1 MFHPKSFQDLFTEN
15 SQKSLILTGNEAY
28 ARGLYEAGAQFLA
41 TYPGTPTSEIGDIWE
56 KYARTNKLINF
67 DLSLNETVAFE
78 AAVGASWSGVRAAVS
93 FKHLGMNL
101 IADALHSVMY
111 SGIDGKRKAG
121 LVIICGGDP
130 EISSSTNAED
140 IRLFSFHSKLP
151 ILEPSSIQECKD
163 FVKLAFKLSE
173 TWDLPVLIY
182 SPSRLNHASGLVNFQ
197 NPDQELKPKSKRFFQ
212 KDFDKYLNAIHWAG
226 IHQKALNSKIKLI
239 QEEGLSDQNLKD
251 YFSIK
256 GNKKNKLH
264 KQNQVLNSSDKKQ
277 TKNTSVNVGI
287 ITSGIS
293 WAYVEEFCSDLK
305 VDIPRLR
312 IKLSYPVKTTQILDF
327 IEEFHLEFL
336 IIVEEQESFLE
347 LQIKNILFDNGILI
361 PILGKQIFPEDGAL
375 SLDIIIQALGSMI
388 KINNE
393 SFHFKEFKQF
403 LNKIQEDIVKLQQNL
418 PVREPTFCPGCSHR
432 NVFYA
437 LRKAVDKYQKESG
450 REPIFGGDI
459 GCYTLSMSKPYST
472 MDWLICM
479 GAGVGIAN
487 GVARVINS
495 EKQHLIAM
503 IGDSTFFHTGIQP
516 IYNLAKDNSDV
527 LVLILDNYFC
537 SMTGHQISPS
547 TPSELL
553 QLGNKQSRNYRN
565 FSIFEILQTM
575 GDFPIEIM
583 DGYSISQ
590 MNSQFQDLFTKS
602 GLKFALVN
610 AECALN
616 KSRRLKR
623 SKKSEEKQFSQFVVQ
638 IEDTCTK
645 CNECFERLGCT
656 AIQEYEDIYQIDSSR
671 CIGEHCLSC
680 IEICPVKAI
689 VKKKRE
695 DQNE

>member
-1 MFHPKSFQDLFTEN
+1 MFHPKSFQDLFIEK

-28 ARGLYEAGAQFLA
+28 ARGLFEAGAQFLA
-41 TYPGTPTSEIGDIWE
+41 TYPGTPTSEIGDIWD
-56 KYARTNKLINF
+56 KYAETNPLVKF

-101 IADALHSVMY
+101 ISDALHSVMY

-140 IRLFSFHSKLP
+140 VRLFSFHSKLP
-151 ILEPSSIQECKD
+151 ILEPSSIQECND
-163 FVKLAFKLSE
+163 FVKLAFELSE

-182 SPSRLNHASGLVNFQ
+182 SPSRLNHASGIVNLH
-197 NPDQELKPKSKRFFQ
+197 NPDHKLKTDSELFFQ
-212 KDFDKYLNAIHWAG
+212 KDFDKYLNAIHWARK
-226 IHQKALNSKIKLI
+226 HQKDLNSRIMQIKEEILSCEKYEDYYTEKGSSNIKIHRQI
-239 QEEGLSDQNLKD
+239 QIS
-251 YFSIK
+251 
-256 GNKKNKLH
+256 
-264 KQNQVLNSSDKKQ
+264 NSSNEQPIKTESK
-277 TKNTSVNVGI
+277 NVGI

-293 WAYVEEFCSDLK
+293 WAYIEELCANIK
-305 VDIPRLR
+305 TDIPRLR
-312 IKLSYPVKTTQILDF
+312 IKLTYPVRKAPILEF
-327 IEEFHLEFL
+327 IKEFHLDFL

-347 LQIKNILFDNGILI
+347 LQIKNILFDHGFLI

-375 SLDIIIQALGSMI
+375 SLDIIAQALDNMI
-388 KINNE
+388 NINKE
-393 SFHFKEFKQF
+393 TYCFKEFNQYIK
-403 LNKIQEDIVKLQQNL
+403 NIPKEIAELQQNL
-418 PVREPTFCPGCSHR
+418 PIREPTFCPGCSHR

-450 REPIFGGDI
+450 REPVFGGDI
-459 GCYTLSMSKPYST
+459 GCYTLGMSKPYST

-487 GVARVINS
+487 GVARVVNL
-495 EKQHLIAM
+495 EKQHIIAM
-503 IGDSTFFHTGIQP
+503 IGDSTFFHSGIQP

-547 TPSELL
+547 TPTELL
-553 QLGNKQSRNYRN
+553 QLGNEESSNYHN
-565 FSIFEILQTM
+565 FSILEILQTM
-575 GDFPIEIM
+575 GEFPIEIM
-583 DGYSISQ
+583 DGYSINQ
-590 MNSQFQDLFTKS
+590 MKLQFQELFPRS

-616 KSRRLKR
+616 KSRRLKTIKN
-623 SKKSEEKQFSQFVVQ
+623 SGESQYSQYIVQ

-645 CNECFERLGCT
+645 CNECFERLACT
-656 AIQEYEDIYQIDSSR
+656 AIQKYGDIYQIDNSR
-671 CIGEHCLSC
+671 CIGENCLSC

-695 DQNE
+695 EQK

>member
-1 MFHPKSFQDLFTEN
+1 MFHPKSIQDLFTEK

-28 ARGLYEAGAQFLA
+28 ARGLFEAGTQFLA

-56 KYARTNKLINF
+56 KYEKTNPLVKF

-140 IRLFSFHSKLP
+140 VRIFSFHSKLP

-182 SPSRLNHASGLVNFQ
+182 SPSRLNHASGIVNLY
-197 NPDQELKPKSKRFFQ
+197 NPDHKLKNDFELFFK
-212 KDFDKYLNAIHWAG
+212 KDFDKYLNAIHWARK
-226 IHQKALNSKIKLI
+226 HQKDLNSRIMQIK
-239 QEEGLSDQNLKD
+239 EE
-251 YFSIK
+251 SISNDNFEDSYMK
-256 GNKKNKLH
+256 RGSSNTKLH
-264 KQNQVLNSSDKKQ
+264 ILKQISISSNKQ
-277 TKNTSVNVGI
+277 PIKTESKNVGI

-293 WAYVEEFCSDLK
+293 WAYIEELCANMK
-305 VDIPRLR
+305 ADIPRLR
-312 IKLSYPVKTTQILDF
+312 ILLTYPVKTAPILEF
-327 IEEFHLEFL
+327 IKEFNLDFL

-347 LQIKNILFDNGILI
+347 LQIKNILYDNGLLI

-375 SLDIIIQALGSMI
+375 SLDIIIQSLGNMI
-388 KINNE
+388 KIHKE
-393 SFHFKEFKQF
+393 TFYFKKFNQYIK
-403 LNKIQEDIVKLQQNL
+403 KIPKKITELQQNL
-418 PVREPTFCPGCSHR
+418 PIREPTFCPGCSHR

-487 GVARVINS
+487 GVARVVNQ
-495 EKQHLIAM
+495 EKQHIIAM
-503 IGDSTFFHTGIQP
+503 IGDSTFFHSGIQP

-527 LVLILDNYFC
+527 LVIILDNYFC
-537 SMTGHQISPS
+537 SMTGHQLSPS
-547 TPSELL
+547 TPADLL
-553 QLGNKQSRNYRN
+553 QLGNEQGINYHN
-565 FSIFEILQTM
+565 FSILEILRTM
-575 GDFPIEIM
+575 GDFPVEIM
-583 DGYSISQ
+583 DGYSINQ
-590 MNSQFQDLFTKS
+590 MNSQFQELFTKS

-616 KSRRLKR
+616 KSRRQKR
-623 SKKSEEKQFSQFVVQ
+623 SNKPKEKQFSQYVVQ

-645 CNECFERLGCT
+645 CNECFERLACT
-656 AIQEYEDIYQIDSSR
+656 AIQKYGDIYQIDSSR
-671 CIGEHCLSC
+671 CIGENCLSC
-680 IEICPVKAI
+680 IEICPVNAI
-689 VKKKRE
+689 VKKKRDE
-695 DQNE
+695 QK

>member
-1 MFHPKSFQDLFTEN
+1 MFHPQSFHDLFVEK

-28 ARGLYEAGAQFLA
+28 VRGLFEAGAQFLA

-56 KYARTNKLINF
+56 KYAGTNPLVKF

-111 SGIDGKRKAG
+111 SGINGKRKSG

-140 IRLFSFHSKLP
+140 VRLFSFHSKLP
-151 ILEPSSIQECKD
+151 ILEPSSVQECKD
-163 FVKLAFKLSE
+163 FVKLAFELSE
-173 TWDLPVLIY
+173 TWNLPILIY
-182 SPSRLNHASGLVNFQ
+182 SPSRIHHASGIVNL
-197 NPDQELKPKSKRFFQ
+197 NNCENKLKTDSELFFQ
-212 KDFDKYLNAIHWAG
+212 KDFDKYLNAIHWAR
-226 IHQKALNSKIKLI
+226 IHQKDLNSQIMQIKEESLSDEDYEDFFMNKGSSNNKFHKLI
-239 QEEGLSDQNLKD
+239 QNS
-251 YFSIK
+251 
-256 GNKKNKLH
+256 
-264 KQNQVLNSSDKKQ
+264 NSSNKQ
-277 TKNTSVNVGI
+277 TIKTETIYFGI

-293 WAYVEEFCSDLK
+293 WAYIEEFCADIK
-305 VDIPRLR
+305 NDIPRLR
-312 IKLSYPVKTTQILDF
+312 IKLTYPLKTDPILEF
-327 IEEFHLEFL
+327 IKEFNLDFL

-347 LQIKNILFDNGILI
+347 LQIKNILYDYGFLI
-361 PILGKQIFPEDGAL
+361 PILGKQIFPEDGGL
-375 SLDIIIQALGSMI
+375 SLDIISKALGSLI
-388 KINNE
+388 KLDKE
-393 SFHFKEFKQF
+393 TFYFKEFNQYIKEIPK
-403 LNKIQEDIVKLQQNL
+403 KIEELQQNL
-418 PVREPTFCPGCSHR
+418 PIREPTFCPGCSHR

-437 LRKAVDKYQKESG
+437 LRKAVDIYQKNSG

-459 GCYTLSMSKPYST
+459 GCYTLGMSKPYNT

-487 GVARVINS
+487 GVARVTNPK
-495 EKQHLIAM
+495 KQHVIAM

-547 TPSELL
+547 TPSDLL
-553 QLGNKQSRNYRN
+553 QLEKEQGINYHN
-565 FSIFEILQTM
+565 FSILEILKTM
-575 GDFPIEIM
+575 GEFPIEIM
-583 DGYSISQ
+583 DGYSINQ

-623 SKKSEEKQFSQFVVQ
+623 RKKSEEKQFSQYIVQ

-645 CNECFERLGCT
+645 CNECFERLACT
-656 AIQEYEDIYQIDSSR
+656 AIQKYEDNYQIDSSR
-671 CIGEHCLSC
+671 CIGENCLSC
-680 IEICPVKAI
+680 IEICPVNAI
-689 VKKKRE
+689 VKKTRDEQK
-695 DQNE
+695 

>member
-1 MFHPKSFQDLFTEN
+1 MFHPKSIQDLFTEKA
-15 SQKSLILTGNEAY
+15 QKSLILTGNEAY
-28 ARGLYEAGAQFLA
+28 ARGLFEAGAQFLA
-41 TYPGTPTSEIGDIWE
+41 TYPGTPASEIGDIWE
-56 KYARTNKLINF
+56 KYAETNPLVKF

-140 IRLFSFHSKLP
+140 VRLFSFHSKLP
-151 ILEPSSIQECKD
+151 ILEPSSVQECKD
-163 FVKLAFKLSE
+163 FVKLAFELSE
-173 TWDLPVLIY
+173 TWNIPILIY
-182 SPSRLNHASGLVNFQ
+182 SPSRLHHASGIVNLH
-197 NPDQELKPKSKRFFQ
+197 NPDHKLKTDSELFFK
-212 KDFDKYLNAIHWAG
+212 KDFDKYLNAIHWARK
-226 IHQKALNSKIKLI
+226 HQKDLNACIMQIKEESLSDENYEDFYMKKGSSNIKFHKLI
-239 QEEGLSDQNLKD
+239 Q
-251 YFSIK
+251 
-256 GNKKNKLH
+256 
-264 KQNQVLNSSDKKQ
+264 NSNGSKKQ
-277 TKNTSVNVGI
+277 TIKTESINFGI

-293 WAYVEEFCSDLK
+293 WSYIEELCADIK
-305 VDIPRLR
+305 NDIPRLR
-312 IKLSYPVKTTQILDF
+312 IKLTYPLKTEPILEF
-327 IEEFHLEFL
+327 IREFNLDFL

-347 LQIKNILFDNGILI
+347 LQIKNILYDYGYLI

-375 SLDIIIQALGSMI
+375 SPDIISKSLGNMI
-388 KINNE
+388 KLDKETFYIKELQKKIKEIPNE
-393 SFHFKEFKQF
+393 
-403 LNKIQEDIVKLQQNL
+403 IEDLQKNL
-418 PVREPTFCPGCSHR
+418 PIREPTFCPGCSHR

-437 LRKAVDKYQKESG
+437 LRKAVDKYQKKSG

-487 GVARVINS
+487 GVVRVINPK
-495 EKQHLIAM
+495 KQYVIAM
-503 IGDSTFFHTGIQP
+503 IGDSTFFHSGIQP

-547 TPSELL
+547 TPADLL
-553 QLGNKQSRNYRN
+553 QLGNRQGLNYHN
-565 FSIFEILQTM
+565 FSILEILKTM
-575 GDFPIEIM
+575 GEYPIEIM
-583 DGYSISQ
+583 DGYSINQ
-590 MNSQFQDLFTKS
+590 MYSQFQELFTKS

-616 KSRRLKR
+616 KSRRLR
-623 SKKSEEKQFSQFVVQ
+623 RNNKSERKELSQYIVQ
-638 IEDTCTK
+638 IENSCTK
-645 CNECFERLGCT
+645 CNECFERLACT
-656 AIQEYEDIYQIDSSR
+656 AIQKYEDIYQIDSSR
-671 CIGEHCLSC
+671 CIGENCLSC
-680 IEICPVKAI
+680 IEICPVNAI

-695 DQNE
+695 EQK